1 MRHFLA
7 HVSIFSLLLCMIAGA
22 AAAPATGPAP
32 PATTPPDSY
41 VLGAGDQIEITVF
54 GQPDLSTTAAIKP
67 DGMIELPLVKDVKA
81 GGMTVAQFEAQL
93 TRLYRKYLKAPS
105 ISVAVKQF
113 SMNHIYVMGEVAKPG
128 RYDLTDNMTV
138 LDALTLAGGST
149 DKANLDGIHIS
160 RDEGGTGKAIPVK
173 LKPLVQG
180 KGAVQNPK
188 LQSGDLVYVPR
199 RGLNLLDI
207 LQNIGILRSVVGY

>member
-1 MRHFLA
+1 MRHFMTY
-7 HVSIFSLLLCMIAGA
+7 VSIFALLLGIIAGA
-22 AAAPATGPAP
+22 AAAPATGPGSPPSKAP
-32 PATTPPDSY
+32 DDY
-41 VLGAGDQIEITVF
+41 VLGPGDQIEITVF
-54 GQPDLSTTAAIKP
+54 GQPDLSETATIKP
-67 DGMIELPLVKDVKA
+67 DGMIALPLVKDVKA

-93 TRLYRKYLKAPS
+93 TRLYRTYLKAPS

-160 RDEGGTGKAIPVK
+160 RDEGGTSKAIAVK
-173 LKPLVQG
+173 LNPLVQG
-180 KGAVQNPK
+180 HGATQNPK